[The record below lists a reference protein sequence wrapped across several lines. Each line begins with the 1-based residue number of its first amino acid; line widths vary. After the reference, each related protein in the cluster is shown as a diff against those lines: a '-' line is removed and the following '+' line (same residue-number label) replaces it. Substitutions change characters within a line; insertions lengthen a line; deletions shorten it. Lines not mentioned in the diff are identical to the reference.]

1 MVPRSEDADRSTPR
15 YVTIER
21 RLAAAIEGGSLPPG
35 AVLTEEGVARLFGTS
50 RTPVRTALGGLLEQG
65 RLARFDGRGFVVCD
79 NGKAIA
85 PRRLT
90 LTREMLGLSA
100 DRPTTPLPVASDR
113 IQRSFEAALS
123 GALPFGLFRV
133 NEQAAAHHYG
143 VSRTVVRELMP
154 RFQDRGMLRKDL
166 RSHWTVGP
174 LTAQD
179 VAHHFAVR
187 GKLESLALL
196 DSAPRTP
203 SEEIAAMRRR
213 VAAALDQGAEAS
225 ADAIAALERDIHVSL
240 LSRSPNKHLLRI
252 IRQSQVTLVVGNVF
266 AKVVGVR
273 PFRLDVQE
281 YAIVLDFVMR
291 GAFDAAANALEEHL
305 RLSAERTRQRLIS
318 ISVFP
323 QPELPDFLTPTRH

>member
-1 MVPRSEDADRSTPR
+1 MHPGSDDADRSTPR

-21 RLAAAIEGGSLPPG
+21 RLVAAIEGGSLPAG

-65 RLARFDGRGFVVCD
+65 HLARFEGRGFVVAG
-79 NGKAIA
+79 NGKAVE
-85 PRRLT
+85 PQRVT
-90 LTREMLGLSA
+90 LTPEMLGLSA
-100 DRPTTPLPVASDR
+100 DTPTTPLPVASDR

-123 GALPFGLFRV
+123 GALPFGLYRV
-133 NEQAAAHHYG
+133 NEQAAAHHYK

-154 RFQDRGMLRKDL
+154 RFQDRGMVRKDL
-166 RSHWTVGP
+166 RSHWMVGP
-174 LTAQD
+174 LTSQD

-187 GKLESLALL
+187 GRLESLALL

-203 SEEIAAMRRR
+203 AEVIAAMRKR
-213 VAAALDQGAEAS
+213 VAELSEEG
-225 ADAIAALERDIHVSL
+225 ADASPDSLAALEQDIHVTL
-240 LSRSPNKHLLRI
+240 LSRTPNKHLLRI
-252 IRQSQVTLVVGNVF
+252 IRQSQVTLIVGNVF
-266 AKVVGVR
+266 AKVVGAR
-273 PFRLDVQE
+273 PFRLDLQE
-281 YAIVLDFVMR
+281 YAIVLDFVVR

-323 QPELPDFLTPTRH
+323 QPDLPDFLIRTRH